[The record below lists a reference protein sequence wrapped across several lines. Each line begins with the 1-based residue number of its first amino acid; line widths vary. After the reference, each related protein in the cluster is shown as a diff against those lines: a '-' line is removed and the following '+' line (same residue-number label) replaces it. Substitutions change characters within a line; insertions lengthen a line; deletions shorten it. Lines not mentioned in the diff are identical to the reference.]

1 LFIKGDVGC
10 GVFLLLA
17 IPHSQ
22 NAMFSRSRATPASAA
37 NNGRVGY
44 ATNDPNR
51 TALGQGGV
59 VRGFVF
65 TKWLRL
71 HLVDLVTM
79 ALMGAVGLGVYY
91 AREPPLLTA
100 S

>member
-1 LFIKGDVGC
+1 MVC
-10 GVFLLLA
+10 
-17 IPHSQ
+17 IPPPCPQ
-22 NAMFSRSRATPASAA
+22 NAMFSRSKATPAVAI
-37 NNGRVGY
+37 NNGHVNDDPY

-51 TALGQGGV
+51 VAPGRGGV

-91 AREPPLLTA
+91 ARESVLLVCYGYLG
-100 S
+100 